1 MRIWDVPPAQLCQ
14 AHLLGEHRELHAV
27 WTILTQGKT
36 GYRQHPETRR
46 WIGKQAALYRRH
58 AELVSEMQ
66 RRGYTHRSPLDPALA
81 IGESEQTVLLDSL
94 ERQRELLRTKIC
106 ACYQG
111 EAPDRSTQA
120 SPSSDQLP

>member
-1 MRIWDVPPAQLCQ
+1 MRIWDVPLLQLCP

-46 WIGKQAALYRRH
+46 WVGKQAALYRRH
-58 AELVSEMQ
+58 TELVFEMQ

-81 IGESEQTVLLDSL
+81 VGESEQTVFLDSL
-94 ERQRELLRTKIC
+94 ERQRELLRAKSC
-106 ACYQG
+106 ACYPSQATDQST
-111 EAPDRSTQA
+111 EAS
-120 SPSSDQLP
+120 